1 MMLNEKLEYVT
12 PEDYLKLEAQSPLR
26 HEYVAGGVYAMTG
39 ASIRHNVI
47 ALNLAAA
54 LRAHLKTSPCRV
66 FMEGVKLHVA
76 RDNAYYYPDVMVSCD
91 PRLERLGA
99 DETAVDQPVVLIE
112 VLSASTAG
120 IDRREKMTAYRKLA
134 SLKEYVLV
142 EQDERRVEVYRRV
155 GDVGWE
161 HIVLDA
167 ADALE
172 LPSLEF
178 RLALAGIYEDTGI

>member
-1 MMLNEKLEYVT
+1 MLNEKLEYVT

-91 PRLERLGA
+91 PRLEHLGA

-120 IDRREKMTAYRKLA
+120 ID
-134 SLKEYVLV
+134 
-142 EQDERRVEVYRRV
+142 
-155 GDVGWE
+155 
-161 HIVLDA
+161 
-167 ADALE
+167 
-172 LPSLEF
+172 
-178 RLALAGIYEDTGI
+178 